1 MNSLFS
7 NKLFRQFVKNIPAPI
22 AIFDKDMRYIGISDR
37 WMKDYNLKESDVLGK
52 SHYEVFPEIEENMP
66 QWVEYHKRGLEGESF
81 HKEADPF
88 LRKDGSLDY
97 IDWKIQPWGT
107 ESGEIG
113 GIIIYTEIVTQKK
126 AAEEEIGRLSSIISN
141 MQEAIALIDLGKENI
156 LRYVNPAWENLFGY
170 PFDEVV
176 NKRKGLIIDAAQRN
190 PELREK
196 LEKNIKA
203 GKLFSMEMQWQKKD
217 GSLIW
222 IEVSSSPLR
231 NHAGNVTM
239 WINTIRDITTRK
251 QAEDSLKEE
260 KEMFSSTFEQAA
272 VGIAHVAL
280 DGKFIRL
287 NQRFCDIVNYSKEE
301 LIQKTFQDITHPDD
315 LNADVAFVRQMLNNE
330 IKTYSMEK
338 RYLRKDHSIVWIKLT
353 VSLLSDENNRP
364 KYFISVIDDI
374 STRKQA
380 EEKVNELNELRNTFI
395 KIVSHQLRT
404 PLNAIR
410 WNLEALL
417 AGELGAL
424 KTEQTEFIR
433 VTYDADIEI
442 IRRIHDLL
450 TAMDIEE
457 GRVVLSK
464 QEVSLDSL
472 WGSVMTGWK
481 KKCVIKDLLCEY
493 KPPEETLPTIK
504 VDAEKIRDILEKL
517 TDNAATYT
525 ANKGKNI
532 VSLKKIDGIIR
543 FEIIDT
549 GIGIPKAEQSRIF
562 NRFYRTTNASTMK
575 TDASGLGLAI
585 SKYFVEQ
592 HGGKI
597 GFTSEEGKGSMFWFE
612 LPI

>member
-7 NKLFRQFVKNIPAPI
+7 NKLFRQFVKNIPASI

-37 WMKDYNLKESDVLGK
+37 WMKDYNLEESDVLGK
-52 SHYEVFPEIEENMP
+52 SHYEVFPEIKENMP
-66 QWVEYHKRGLEGESF
+66 QWVEYHKRGLVGESS
-81 HKEADPF
+81 HKEAEPF

-97 IDWKIQPWGT
+97 VDWKIQPWRA

-156 LRYVNPAWENLFGY
+156 LRYVNPAWESLFGY
-170 PFDEVV
+170 AFDEVV
-176 NKRKGLIIDAAQRN
+176 NKRKGLIMDAAQRN

-196 LEKNIKA
+196 LEKNVKA
-203 GKLFSMEMQWQKKD
+203 GKLFSMEMQWQRKD
-217 GSLIW
+217 ESLIW

-280 DGKFIRL
+280 DGKFLRL

-301 LIQKTFQDITHPDD
+301 LIQKTFQDITHSDD
-315 LNADVAFVRQMLNNE
+315 LNTDVAFVRQMLNGE

-338 RYLRKDHSIVWIKLT
+338 RYLRKDHSIIWIKLT

-374 STRKQA
+374 SARKQA

-417 AGELGAL
+417 AGELGVL

-457 GRVVLSK
+457 GRVALSK

-481 KKCVIKDLLCEY
+481 KKCVIKDLSCEY
-493 KPPEETLPTIK
+493 KPPEETLPNIK

-549 GIGIPKAEQSRIF
+549 GIGIPKAEQPRIF
-562 NRFYRTTNASTMK
+562 NRFYRATNASTMK

-585 SKYFVEQ
+585 AKYFVEQ